1 MKLFKF
7 EEYRLKISEEALAI
21 KAFRDIWERDTSKTK
36 GKAIQELSYI
46 YFFCDPRSDYMFLVD
61 EETRSLKIKEQEGLD
76 PSWEPDKLI
85 QSAMEVYKYLTT
97 STGTLLLQD
106 TRELIDKMRTQ
117 LKEIDLSKTD
127 ERGKPIYTLN
137 MITATIKL
145 IPGLLKDLSEAEKAV
160 NAEVEEA
167 SEARGDAVKHL
178 FEDGFN
184 FQQQTNTDFGE

>member
-21 KAFRDIWERDTSKTK
+21 KAFRDIWERDKSPVKS
-36 GKAIQELSYI
+36 KAIQELSYI

-61 EETRSLKIKEQEGLD
+61 EETRSAKIKEQEGL
-76 PSWEPDKLI
+76 SNKWKPDKLI
-85 QSAMEVYKYLTT
+85 LEAMDVYKYLTT

-106 TRELIDKMRTQ
+106 TRELIDKMRKQ

-127 ERGKPIYTLN
+127 DKGKPIYTLN
-137 MITATIKL
+137 MVTATIKL
-145 IPGLLKDLSEAEKAV
+145 IPGLLRDLSEAEKAV

-167 SEARGDAVKHL
+167 SEARGEAVKHL

-184 FQQQTNTDFGE
+184 FQQQADTDFGE